1 MIAPVS
7 LILIITLSILI
18 TRIAAIALVHTGVSR
33 ELARFQARS
42 AFTGAGFTT
51 EESENMVNHP
61 VRRRII
67 MWLMFLGNAGIVTGI
82 TSLIL
87 TFVGRDQDASMWLKV
102 GAIAAGLA
110 LLWFVSLSEWV
121 DRHLSNVVSSLL
133 DRYTE
138 LQVRD
143 YASLMHLTDEY
154 RLVDMLLEDDD
165 WVVGRKLRNARLRDE
180 GIVVLAIE
188 RRNKTF
194 LGTPHGDTELKEG
207 DRLIVYGRVEALK
220 RLDERRKGF
229 SGEVSHEQA
238 IAEQDRVLEEEDR
251 RDETADEGGRE
262 DAAADEGEEERK
274 AR

>member
-1 MIAPVS
+1 MLAPIS

-33 ELARFQARS
+33 ELAKFQARS

-87 TFVGRDQDASMWLKV
+87 TFVGREEDASMWFQV
-102 GAIAAGLA
+102 AAIGGGLA
-110 LLWFVSLSEWV
+110 LLWFMSLSDWV
-121 DRHLSNVVSSLL
+121 DRHLSNAVSSLL

-154 RLVDMLLEDDD
+154 RLVDMLLEHDD
-165 WVVGRKLRNARLRDE
+165 WVVGRKLGNTRLRDE

-188 RRNKTF
+188 RSNDTF
-194 LGTPHGDTELKEG
+194 LGTPQGDTELKEG
-207 DRLIVYGRVEALK
+207 DRMIVYGRVEALQ

-229 SGEVSHEQA
+229 TGQVSHEEA
-238 IAEQDRVLEEEDR
+238 VAEQDKVVE
-251 RDETADEGGRE
+251 
-262 DAAADEGEEERK
+262 EEERK
-274 AR
+274 DQADDEDDGGEDAAEQRDDG